1 VRPDGSSRGD
11 AGARH
16 AFTPERYWKAPDGAR
31 YPVAWRLAVPG
42 EGLDLRVRAVLDD
55 QLLDHTVRYWEGA
68 VDVTG
73 SHTGK
78 GYLELSGY
86 RPSSQ

>member
-1 VRPDGSSRGD
+1 M
-11 AGARH
+11 
-16 AFTPERYWKAPDGAR
+16 PE
-31 YPVAWRLAVPG
+31 
-42 EGLDLRVRAVLDD
+42 EGLDLRVKAVLDD
-55 QLLDHTVRYWEGA
+55 QAMDGAVRYWEGA

-86 RPSSQ
+86 MPSHAGE

>member
-1 VRPDGSSRGD
+1 V
-11 AGARH
+11 
-16 AFTPERYWKAPDGAR
+16 
-31 YPVAWRLAVPG
+31 VWRLAVPE
-42 EGLDLRVRAVLDD
+42 EGLDLRVKAALDD
-55 QLLDHTVRYWEGA
+55 QAMDTAVRYWEGA